1 MSTDNRLTLFDR
13 LAAVR
18 ASVEQAQGEIDRIR
32 IAMRA
37 SPAADPDADQDL
49 YLQLG
54 NASQLLEQA
63 ADYATPEAYHTDQEA
78 APAGTVIPT
87 NA

>member
-1 MSTDNRLTLFDR
+1 MSADNGLTLFDR

-18 ASVEQAQGEIDRIR
+18 ASVEQARGEIDRIR

-37 SPAADPDADQDL
+37 SPAADPDADKDL

-63 ADYATPEAYHTDQEA
+63 AEYATPESYHTVQGLA
-78 APAGTVIPT
+78 AA
-87 NA
+87 AERRS